1 MQSKANLE
9 LMETNNIETK
19 LTFNINSF
27 DQTSAL
33 SIDWAF
39 KANFGSRS
47 LFTLVNFAE
56 SQVFLPRDTLSPFA
70 FVQTLF
76 NVKLPCLFLVIVTS
90 HSSVAI
96 V

>member
-1 MQSKANLE
+1 
-9 LMETNNIETK
+9 METNSIETK
-19 LTFNINSF
+19 LSFNINSF

-33 SIDWAF
+33 SVDLVF
-39 KANFGSRS
+39 KAIFGSRS
-47 LFTLVNFAE
+47 LLTLVNFTE
-56 SQVFLPRDTLSPFA
+56 SLVFLPRDTLSPFA

-76 NVKLPCLFLVIVTS
+76 NVKLPCLFVVVVTS